1 MKLNLK
7 KVPRI
12 FYPRGDFKIKIR
24 DLGDIEL
31 MPNEQI
37 TFVKKSGSR
46 FDFVSKDWGFYATPS
61 VNKRLKNENFKT
73 AIVQNNKGNVYIMV
87 VETEK
92 LKSFKEYCKMEDQ
105 RILEWLDE
113 R

>member
-7 KVPRI
+7 KKPRI
-12 FYPRGDFKIKIR
+12 FFPRGDKKIKIK

-31 MPNEQI
+31 MPDEQL
-37 TFVKKSGSR
+37 TFVKHSGAR

-61 VNKRLKNENFKT
+61 VNKRLRSENFKT
-73 AIVQNNKGNVYIMV
+73 AIVQDSNHNIYIMV
-87 VETEK
+87 VEIEK
-92 LKSFKEYCKMEDQ
+92 LKLFEAYCKMEDQ
-105 RILEWLDE
+105 KILEWLDE